1 MFDIGWTEILVVAV
15 VAILVVGPKELP
27 SMLMTFGRTVGRMR
41 RMANDFQSQF
51 NDVLREA
58 ERQANVD
65 DIRKDLQ
72 AVSSIDPTKK
82 ASSKF
87 EPKSEPVKSGAANGA
102 GTAASEDTTASSDE
116 PSEATVPSPDAVAAD
131 PSTSDPVPTPSPV
144 TSDVLP
150 PQPVPGDA
158 ETALP
163 VTEPRQADAV
173 ESEPRS

>member
-51 NDVLREA
+51 NDVVREA

-65 DIRKDLQ
+65 DIRKDLE

-87 EPKSEPVKSGAANGA
+87 EAKSEPVKSGAANGA
-102 GTAASEDTTASSDE
+102 ATAGATEAPAAAAAPTSEPE
-116 PSEATVPSPDAVAAD
+116 
-131 PSTSDPVPTPSPV
+131 PTPSSATP
-144 TSDVLP
+144 DAPP
-150 PQPVPGDA
+150 PQAVPGEA